1 MALPQTTLEQ
11 WFVLQTVIE
20 KGGYAQ
26 AAAHLHRSQSSVSY
40 ALSSLQ
46 ERLGLPLLEMAGR
59 RAVLTE
65 QGQALLAQAR
75 PLIAAFT
82 QLEQRAMGLK
92 GGTRTQM
99 SLVVDSVFP
108 KRQLFSALK
117 TFQQQFPQT
126 QVHLTEIL
134 RTESARQLSE
144 RAADLYITTLAPE
157 NALSGRW
164 LLDVDFIPVASSEHP
179 LLHLPAALTAADLAR
194 FPLITIADADAQR
207 QEKRRLDPAASWTFT
222 TVEAALDAI
231 SVGVGYG
238 WMPQERVQNALESG
252 RLCRLPLV
260 AGRVRQTPLY
270 LTFGE
275 DADAHD
281 HTVNA
286 LAQIVTQEIA
296 ATSR

>member
-26 AAAHLHRSQSSVSY
+26 AADHLHRSQSSVSY

-46 ERLGLPLLEMAGR
+46 ERLGLPLLEIVGR

-65 QGQALLAQAR
+65 PGQALLAQAR
-75 PLIAAFT
+75 PLIAAFA
-82 QLEQRAMGLK
+82 QLEQRAAGLK
-92 GGTRTQM
+92 GGMRTQL
-99 SLVVDSVFP
+99 SLIVDSVFP

-117 TFQQQFPQT
+117 IFQQQFPQT

-144 RAADLYITTLAPE
+144 RAADVYITTLTPE
-157 NALSGRW
+157 SALSGSW
-164 LLDVDFIPVASSEHP
+164 LLDVEFIPVASCDHA
-179 LLHLPAALTAADLAR
+179 LLHLPTPLSVSDLAR
-194 FPLITIADADAQR
+194 FPLITIADRDTQR

-238 WMPQERVQNALESG
+238 WMPLDRVKSALDSG
-252 RLCRLPLV
+252 ALCRLPLA
-260 AGRVRQTPLY
+260 AGTVRQTPLY
-270 LTFGE
+270 LTLGA
-275 DADAHD
+275 DLDAHD
-281 HTVNA
+281 RTVNA
-286 LAQIVTQEIA
+286 LAQIIMKEIS
-296 ATSR
+296 TMLL

>member
-1 MALPQTTLEQ
+1 MPLPQTTLEQ

-26 AAAHLHRSQSSVSY
+26 AAVHLHRSQSSVSY

-46 ERLGLPLLEMAGR
+46 LRLDLPLLEIVGR

-65 QGQALLAQAR
+65 QGQALLAQAQ

-82 QLEQRAMGLK
+82 QLEQRAAGLK
-92 GGTRTQM
+92 GGVRTQL

-117 TFQQQFPQT
+117 IFQQQFAQT

-157 NALSGRW
+157 DAQSGRW
-164 LLDVDFIPVASSEHP
+164 LLDVDFIPVASCEHALLQLHAP
-179 LLHLPAALTAADLAR
+179 LSATDLAR
-194 FPLITIADADAQR
+194 YPLITIADRDAQR

-231 SVGVGYG
+231 CVGVGYG
-238 WMPQERVQNALESG
+238 WMPLERVKSALESG
-252 RLCRLPLV
+252 ALCRLPLA
-260 AGRVRQTPLY
+260 AGTVRQTPLY
-270 LTFGE
+270 LTFGA
-275 DADAHD
+275 DLDAHD
-281 HTVNA
+281 RTVNA
-286 LAQIVTQEIA
+286 LAHIVRQEIA
-296 ATSR
+296 AMPS

>member
-1 MALPQTTLEQ
+1 MEIPQTTLEQ

-26 AAAHLHRSQSSVSY
+26 AALHLHRSQSSVSY

-46 ERLGLPLLEMAGR
+46 ERLGLPLLEIVGR

-65 QGQALLAQAR
+65 HGQALLAQAR
-75 PLIAAFT
+75 PLIVAFT
-82 QLEQRAMGLK
+82 QLEQRAAGLK
-92 GGTRTQM
+92 GGGRTQL

-108 KRQLFSALK
+108 KHPLFSALK
-117 TFQQQFPQT
+117 IFQQQFPQT

-144 RAADLYITTLAPE
+144 RAADVYITTLAPE

-164 LLDVDFIPVASSEHP
+164 LLDVDFVAVASHEHP
-179 LLHLPAALTAADLAR
+179 LLQLSAPLSNADLAR
-194 FPLITIADADAQR
+194 FPLITIADRDVQR
-207 QEKRRLDPAASWTFT
+207 QEKRRLDAASSWTFT

-238 WMPQERVQNALESG
+238 WMPLDRVGSALDNG
-252 RLCRLPLV
+252 VLCRLPLTE
-260 AGRVRQTPLY
+260 GTVRQTPLY
-270 LTFGE
+270 LTFGSGS
-275 DADAHD
+275 DVLD
-281 HTVNA
+281 HTVST
-286 LAQIVTQEIA
+286 LAQIVRQEIG
-296 ATSR
+296 ATS